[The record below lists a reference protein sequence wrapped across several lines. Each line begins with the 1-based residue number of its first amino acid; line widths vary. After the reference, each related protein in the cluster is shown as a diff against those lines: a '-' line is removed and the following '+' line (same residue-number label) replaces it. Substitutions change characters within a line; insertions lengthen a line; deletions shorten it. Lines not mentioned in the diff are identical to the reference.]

1 MPKLF
6 VGEQHHEVLPF
17 WAEIAGNGTLDF
29 ILTLDHHTDILPA
42 FSRLEQKPEIN
53 RSEPEKAVELLRHD
67 EHIDWALRAG
77 IMKRSIIISHEIFTE
92 PAHPAMSVIC
102 PEIWPEPQAVLNSE
116 PEAFTAA
123 SSVLETNY
131 LQSALDG
138 FEWNGRYILDID
150 LDNFLCRKALEPDDP
165 SLFLELAANAEGISI
180 SLEQDWQKIL
190 RLRGETINSRDIL
203 EILKELFLKNELEI
217 SQTDCIVPV

>member
-150 LDNFLCRKALEPDDP
+150 LDYFKGEKSIQPQNTDVFADMIRQASAVTISRETDWVRLLNMDFNRALNSDYFQNHLL
-165 SLFLELAANAEGISI
+165 SMIRH
-180 SLEQDWQKIL
+180 IL
-190 RLRGETINSRDIL
+190 PGG
-203 EILKELFLKNELEI
+203 
-217 SQTDCIVPV
+217 